1 MPSDNGSLTGSKAA
15 MIVVDMQ
22 NASLSDEGSMNKGG
36 VDITE
41 LKKQYCR

>member
-22 NASLSDEGSMNKGG
+22 NAFLSDEGSMDKGG
-36 VDITE
+36 MDITE